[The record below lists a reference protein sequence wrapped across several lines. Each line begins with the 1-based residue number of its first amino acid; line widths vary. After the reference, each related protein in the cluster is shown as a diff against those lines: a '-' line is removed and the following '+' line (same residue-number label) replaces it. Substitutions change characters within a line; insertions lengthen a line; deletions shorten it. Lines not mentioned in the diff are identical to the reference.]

1 MLAFLGIK
9 MNLNV
14 NIHFHVPYIVQDK
27 RSGELLSIQ
36 VLFIL
41 RFNLNNKYENLDF
54 SFFLISLTRELY
66 TN

>member
-1 MLAFLGIK
+1 MS
-9 MNLNV
+9 
-14 NIHFHVPYIVQDK
+14 PYIVQDK

-54 SFFLISLTRELY
+54 SFFSSF
-66 TN
+66 

>member
-1 MLAFLGIK
+1 MPAFLGIK
-9 MNLNV
+9 ML
-14 NIHFHVPYIVQDK
+14 ISIFMSPYIVQDK

-41 RFNLNNKYENLDF
+41 LLNLNNKYENIDF
-54 SFFLISLTRELY
+54 SFFHISLTREFLY